1 MMRAWPSYAAVILLL
16 GCQTPE
22 VSSVREIGNGGYF
35 LTVASV
41 PAEKGARE
49 RLMLRASQK
58 AEKFCSQQGKTA
70 RLRDLMVG
78 KKDED
83 TVIAFDCG

>member
-1 MMRAWPSYAAVILLL
+1 MMRIRSVYAAMVLLL

-35 LTVASV
+35 VTLASA
-41 PAEKGARE
+41 PAESGARE
-49 RLMLRASQK
+49 RLMRLASEK
-58 AEKFCSQQGKTA
+58 AERFCVRQGKTA

-83 TVIAFDCG
+83 TIIAFDCR